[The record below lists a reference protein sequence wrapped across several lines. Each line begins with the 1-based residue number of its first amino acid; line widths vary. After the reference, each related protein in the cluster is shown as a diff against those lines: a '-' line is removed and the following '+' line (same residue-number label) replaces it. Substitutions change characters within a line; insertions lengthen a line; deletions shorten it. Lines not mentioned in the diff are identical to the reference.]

1 MTTPA
6 FYKNYIQILKAAEL
20 CLDQDLHMP
29 SLILVFT
36 LIDSFA
42 WAASDKAEKQNRNK
56 FESWLKSWVYPYSQ
70 LPCTPTELYA
80 ARCGVLHTL
89 TSKADLNARKGIRQV
104 AYAWGPAKLSTLQSS
119 VEVINRPEI
128 VGVHINEL
136 LNAVKEGIART
147 IEASETDPKL
157 AGRLAQAASLHF
169 SEMPRQT
176 LEKLLELHEA
186 HSKL

>member
-20 CLDQDLHMP
+20 CLAQDLHMP
-29 SLILVFT
+29 ALILVYT

-42 WAASDKAEKQNRNK
+42 WAASDKADKQNRNQ
-56 FESWLKSWVYPYSQ
+56 FEAWLKNWVYPYTR

-89 TSKADLNARKGIRQV
+89 TSKADLNARKNVRQV

-136 LNAVKEGIART
+136 LDAVKEGIART
-147 IEASETDPKL
+147 IEASETDSDL
-157 AGRLAQAASLHF
+157 AARLTQAASLHF
-169 SEMPRQT
+169 SEMPKQM
-176 LEKLLELHEA
+176 LEKLIELHA
-186 HSKL
+186 AGSKL